1 MKIPD
6 PNGARC
12 AICGAPCHSYEAVE
26 ASKPK
31 GSPLWVYAHTKC
43 LMKKRTE
50 PTQKADTGVRFK

>member
-1 MKIPD
+1 MRVPN

-12 AICGAPCHSYEAVE
+12 VVCRQPCYAHEAVE

-43 LMKKRTE
+43 LRPKEGPK
-50 PTQKADTGVRFK
+50 KADTGVRFK